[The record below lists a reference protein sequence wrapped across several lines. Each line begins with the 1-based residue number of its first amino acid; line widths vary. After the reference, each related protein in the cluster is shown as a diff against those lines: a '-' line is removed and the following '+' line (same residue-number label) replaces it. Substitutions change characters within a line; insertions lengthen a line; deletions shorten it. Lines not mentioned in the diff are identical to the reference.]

1 MAFGERRRD
10 SNERRATDI
19 TEEGA
24 PSLAHEVQGPSD
36 RKRPLKVG
44 LVLPHWEA
52 GMSGKNP
59 GWGDIAGMA
68 RLAEEIGFDSLWL
81 VDHFL
86 VPYRYRGEDHVQGF
100 WDSWTTMSAIAATTR
115 RVELGTVVTG
125 TGFRNPAL
133 MAKIA
138 DTVDEISGGRVIL
151 GIGAGWNEYE
161 YRSMGYPYDHRVS
174 RFEEALQII
183 HGLLHDGYVDFDGK
197 YYQAR
202 ACELRPRGPRPGTLP
217 IMVGSSGERMLRLTA
232 KYADSWN
239 KWLVYTRSNPD
250 QIPAAREKVD
260 AACREVGRDPATLE
274 RTASV
279 QIDLKGTPDAQE
291 GKQALTGTPEE
302 IAETIRGFALE
313 GISHLQ
319 IMLRPNVPEA
329 IEQLGPVLADLDRG

>member
-1 MAFGERRRD
+1 MTNMDRTSA
-10 SNERRATDI
+10 
-19 TEEGA
+19 
-24 PSLAHEVQGPSD
+24 D

-52 GMSGKNP
+52 GMSGKTP
-59 GWGDIAGMA
+59 GWSDITEMA
-68 RLAEEIGFDSLWL
+68 TLAEDMGFDSLWV

-86 VPYRYRGEDHVQGF
+86 VPYRYRGEDKVQGF
-100 WDSWTTMSAIAATTR
+100 WDSWTTLSALAATTNN
-115 RVELGTVVTG
+115 VELGTLVTG

-161 YRSMGYPYDHRVS
+161 YRAMGYPYDHRVS

-183 HGLLHDGYVDFDGK
+183 HGLLHEGYVDFDGK

-202 ACELRPRGPRPGTLP
+202 DCELRPRGPRPTSLP
-217 IMVGSSGERMLRLTA
+217 IMIGSSGERMLGLTA

-239 KWLVYTRSNPD
+239 RWLVYGRSHPD
-250 QIPAAREKVD
+250 QIPEARERVD
-260 AACREVGRDPATLE
+260 AACRANDRDPASLE

-279 QIDLKGTPDAQE
+279 QIDLKGTKDPQE
-291 GKQALTGTPEE
+291 GKEALTGSPEE
-302 IAETIRGFALE
+302 IAATIRAFAAE

-319 IMLRPNVPEA
+319 IMLRPNTPDA
-329 IEQLGPVLADLDRG
+329 IQQLAPILEDLDRG